1 MCGLAGFLD
10 RLHETTAEELL
21 ATAEGMASTLR
32 HRGPDSGG
40 AFTDPAAGVALGF
53 RRLAIVDLTEDG
65 DQPMTSACGRYVIVF
80 NGEIYNFTELREQL
94 EGAGHRFRGR
104 SDTEVL
110 LAAFTA
116 WGVPVTMPRLNGMF
130 AFAVWDRRERL
141 LRLAVDR
148 AGEKPMYYGW
158 AGTAFLFGSELKALR
173 AHPDFRAGID
183 RDALALYLRHKYV
196 PAPWSIYQGFRKLP
210 PATVLTVAAGPPGHT
225 PTPVPYWSARSV
237 AEAGSDHGLGPEEAT
252 DRLDE
257 LLRDAVARRMVAD
270 VPLGAFLSGGVDSST
285 VVALMQAQ
293 SSRPVRTFTVGYD
306 DPDFNEAVDAK
317 AVAAHLGTSHT
328 ELYVSPRDCM
338 AVIPRLPMLYD
349 EPFADSSQIAVFLV
363 SELARRHVTVSLSGD
378 GGDELFGGYNRY
390 RWVPGVWR
398 TASRVPR
405 PLRGA
410 AAGLLTSR
418 SPEGWQ
424 RLLRRAGPLA
434 PRTTDH
440 RLAGDKLHKLA
451 SVLGLDR
458 PEAIYLD
465 LVSHWKQPNAL
476 VLGASEPSTAVTD
489 PAEWAE
495 VPGIVE
501 HMMFLDLVTYLPGD
515 ILVKL
520 DRASMGVSLEGRV
533 PLLDHRV
540 IELAWRVP
548 TSLKLRDGQT
558 KWLLRQVLYRY
569 VPRHLIERPKM
580 GFGVPIDRW
589 LRGPL
594 RDWAETLLASDRL
607 AADGYID
614 PAQVRHRWAEHLSGR
629 RDWQYHLWDVL
640 MFQAWLDETR
650 APVPYLETDSA

>member
-1 MCGLAGFLD
+1 
-10 RLHETTAEELL
+10 
-21 ATAEGMASTLR
+21 
-32 HRGPDSGG
+32 
-40 AFTDPAAGVALGF
+40 
-53 RRLAIVDLTEDG
+53 
-65 DQPMTSACGRYVIVF
+65 MTSACGRYVIVF
-80 NGEIYNFTELREQL
+80 NGEIYNFTELRERL
-94 EGAGHRFRGR
+94 EGAGHQFRGR

-110 LAAFTA
+110 LAAFTT
-116 WGVPVTMPRLNGMF
+116 WGVAAAMPRLNGMF

-141 LRLAVDR
+141 LQLAVDR

-158 AGTAFLFGSELKALR
+158 AGTTFLFASELKALR
-173 AHPDFRAGID
+173 AHPAFRAGID

-196 PAPWSIYQGFRKLP
+196 PAPWSIYQGVRKLP
-210 PATVLTVAAGPPGHT
+210 PATVLTIGADEPGHT
-225 PTPVPYWSARSV
+225 PAPLPYWSARSA
-237 AEAGSDHGLGPEEAT
+237 AEAGADHGLGPEEAS
-252 DRLDE
+252 DRLDV

-293 SSRPVRTFTVGYD
+293 SSHPVRTFTVGFD

-317 AVAAHLGTSHT
+317 AVAAHLGTDHT
-328 ELYVSPRDCM
+328 ELYVSPQDCM
-338 AVIPRLPMLYD
+338 AVIPRLPRLYD
-349 EPFADSSQIAVFLV
+349 EPFADSSQIAVHLV

-398 TASRVPR
+398 QASRIPR

-418 SPEGWQ
+418 SPEEWQ
-424 RLLRRAGPLA
+424 RLLRRAAPFA
-434 PRTTDH
+434 PRTTEQ

-451 SVLGLDR
+451 GVLGLDS

-476 VLGASEPSTAVTD
+476 VLGASEPATAVTD
-489 PAEWAE
+489 PAQWAD
-495 VPGIVE
+495 VPGVVE
-501 HMMFLDLVTYLPGD
+501 HMMYLDLVTYLPGD

-540 IELAWRVP
+540 IEFAWRVP
-548 TSLKLRDGQT
+548 TGLKIRDGQT

-594 RDWAETLLASDRL
+594 RDWAETLLAGDRL
-607 AADGYID
+607 AADGYLD
-614 PAQVRHRWAEHLSGR
+614 PAQVRRRWAEHLSGR

-640 MFQAWLDETR
+640 MFQAWLDETA
-650 APVPYLETDSA
+650 APSPYLAADSAWS